1 MKKTTVPYMEMDSCT
16 EAYKNWPLCHWPS
29 NICPV
34 LTDICT
40 GGDDSSKSDCAG
52 DTGGP
57 LIDVEKKVNV
67 FFSI

>member
-1 MKKTTVPYMEMDSCT
+1 MDHMKKTTVPWIDKNTCYDLYT
-16 EAYKNWPLCHWPS
+16 NWPPCRFY

-40 GGDDSSKSDCAG
+40 SGDDDSKNDCAG

-57 LIDVEKKVNV
+57 LIDIEKKV
-67 FFSI
+67 S